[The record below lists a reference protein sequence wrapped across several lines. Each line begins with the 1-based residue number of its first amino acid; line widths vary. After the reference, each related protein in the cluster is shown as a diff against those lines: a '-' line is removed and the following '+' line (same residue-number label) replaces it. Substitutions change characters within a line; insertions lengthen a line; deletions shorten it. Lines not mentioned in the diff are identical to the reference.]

1 MMPQLSTPSSRF
13 YLPRWALPHIP
24 NHDDPTDQI
33 LFFDPTNKAPP
44 AKATPRDALHHSGRE
59 VLHDHHIV
67 RGSVFDRTLQTSPA
81 KAAAVAV
88 NELELSALIF
98 KGYLPEEDRNDAEA
112 IKAAIEGVISDI
124 AFDLQQ
130 GTSTRSGSPL

>member
-1 MMPQLSTPSSRF
+1 M
-13 YLPRWALPHIP
+13 
-24 NHDDPTDQI
+24 
-33 LFFDPTNKAPP
+33 
-44 AKATPRDALHHSGRE
+44 
-59 VLHDHHIV
+59 
-67 RGSVFDRTLQTSPA
+67 
-81 KAAAVAV
+81 AV

-98 KGYLPEEDRNDAEA
+98 KGYLPEEDRNDTEA

>member
-1 MMPQLSTPSSRF
+1 
-13 YLPRWALPHIP
+13 
-24 NHDDPTDQI
+24 
-33 LFFDPTNKAPP
+33 
-44 AKATPRDALHHSGRE
+44 

>member
-1 MMPQLSTPSSRF
+1 MTTTPSGAPSSTERSR
-13 YLPRWALPHIP
+13 RHR
-24 NHDDPTDQI
+24 Q
-33 LFFDPTNKAPP
+33 
-44 AKATPRDALHHSGRE
+44 RRR
-59 VLHDHHIV
+59 
-67 RGSVFDRTLQTSPA
+67 RGTRCIT
-81 KAAAVAV
+81 VAV

>member
-1 MMPQLSTPSSRF
+1 MTTTPSGAPSSTERSR
-13 YLPRWALPHIP
+13 RHR
-24 NHDDPTDQI
+24 Q
-33 LFFDPTNKAPP
+33 
-44 AKATPRDALHHSGRE
+44 RRR
-59 VLHDHHIV
+59 
-67 RGSVFDRTLQTSPA
+67 RGTRCVT
-81 KAAAVAV
+81 VAV

-130 GTSTRSGSPL
+130 GTSTRSGSSLRGGS